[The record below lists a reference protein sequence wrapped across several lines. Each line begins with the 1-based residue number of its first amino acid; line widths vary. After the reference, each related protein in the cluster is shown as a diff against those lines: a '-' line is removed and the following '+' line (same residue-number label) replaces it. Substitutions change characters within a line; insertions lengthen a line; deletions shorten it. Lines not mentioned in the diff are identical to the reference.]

1 MIHGYTRVSTA
12 QQAEDDRTSL
22 PEQER
27 QIKLVAAFKGI
38 EDPIIYRDDASG
50 AIPLH
55 KRPGLTDKFGKW
67 WPGGAAMLEAIQ
79 AGDIIM
85 AAKLDR
91 MFRSAVDALS
101 QLDELK
107 SRQIDLILLDSGT
120 EPVMTSATG
129 RLFFGMLAQFAE
141 FERQRIRERVIE
153 GKASKRSSGGFTG
166 GHAPYGKAIAGNGRS
181 AKLIDDSCELEAIR
195 VARDRLASGQGYNA
209 IARDLTALGYTSRKG
224 TALTATQVWRWFQR

>member
-27 QIKLVAAFKGI
+27 QIRLIATFKGI
-38 EDPIIYRDDASG
+38 DNPVIYRDDISG

-55 KRPGLTDKFGKW
+55 KRPG
-67 WPGGAAMLEAIQ
+67 GAAMLAAIQ
-79 AGDIIM
+79 GGDIIM

-101 QLDELK
+101 QLDALK

-153 GKASKRSSGGFTG
+153 GKASKRNAGGFTG
-166 GHAPYGKAIAGNGRS
+166 GHAPYGSAICGNGRS
-181 AKLIDDSCELEAIR
+181 AKLVEDPRELEAIQL
-195 VARDRLASGQGYNA
+195 ARGWADEGCGPTS
-209 IARDLTALGYTSRKG
+209 IARRLTVAGFTSRTG
-224 TALTATQVWRWFQR
+224 GPLVATQVWRWLQR

>member
-38 EDPIIYRDDASG
+38 DDPLIYRDDISG

-55 KRPGLTDKFGKW
+55 KRPGGS
-67 WPGGAAMLEAIQ
+67 AMLAAIQ
-79 AGDIIM
+79 GGDVIM

-91 MFRSAVDALS
+91 MFRSAIDALS

-107 SRQIDLILLDSGT
+107 SRNIDLILLDSGT

-153 GKASKRSSGGFTG
+153 GKASKRGNGGFTG
-166 GHAPYGKAIAGNGRS
+166 GHAPYGKSVDGNGRA
-181 AKLIDDSCELEAIR
+181 AKLVDD
-195 VARDRLASGQGYNA
+195 AREIEVIGLARERLANGLGYNA
-209 IARDLTALGYTSRKG
+209 IARELTRLGYTSRKG